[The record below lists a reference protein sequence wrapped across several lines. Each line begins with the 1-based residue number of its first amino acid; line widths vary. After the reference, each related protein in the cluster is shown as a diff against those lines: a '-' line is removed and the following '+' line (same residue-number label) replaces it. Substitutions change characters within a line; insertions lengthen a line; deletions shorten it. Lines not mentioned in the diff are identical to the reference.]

1 MQLVTPGIG
10 LIFWMTLSFLIILFV
25 LGKFAWKP
33 IMKALRNR
41 EETIENALLAAERTK
56 EEMKTLKSEHE
67 QLLRE
72 AREEK
77 DTILREA
84 RIMKETV
91 LEKARLEAN
100 QEYNRIIE
108 SARESIQYEKMA
120 ALTDLK
126 NQIAQIS
133 IEIAEKV
140 LSHELSK
147 TDEQKK
153 LIKTLVDEIEIN

>member
-84 RIMKETV
+84 RTMKETV

>member
-67 QLLRE
+67 QLLKE

-77 DTILREA
+77 DIILREA
-84 RIMKETV
+84 RTLKESI
-91 LEKARLEAN
+91 LEKARAEAN
-100 QEYNRIIE
+100 IEYNRILE
-108 SARESIQYEKMA
+108 SARESIQFEKMA

-153 LIKTLVDEIEIN
+153 LIKSLVDEIEIN